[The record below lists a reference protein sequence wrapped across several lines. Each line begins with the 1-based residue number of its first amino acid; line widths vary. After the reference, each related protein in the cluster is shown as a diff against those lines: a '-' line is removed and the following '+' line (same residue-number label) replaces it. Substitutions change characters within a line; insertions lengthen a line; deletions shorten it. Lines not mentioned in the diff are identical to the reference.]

1 MFHNTVE
8 YYDFLN
14 YALDINNIDLVKYII
29 NNRTPVKKI
38 IDKGYIEIDYDWQK
52 KEEEAIIRLY
62 NFNKDLYN
70 LFVKSCVNKYVIR
83 FFKYMMDD
91 IDMIKPFFDCD
102 YNNEIEVC
110 EKCYE
115 EIKPTDKYSYNEH
128 KCERGYI
135 KKSSTYKKLF
145 MSEMF
150 NLITMSAKIYKYDYE
165 ESQVAK
171 TNIKDYNKNRFDNIY
186 SILLMIDNDEWIE
199 FLNEAAL
206 YDAYTEANETRATHL
221 LKELSY
227 KLDTSKHNCFADNP
241 QNKDGCIHHKCNEYL
256 CKRLFDGTYK
266 IANYYEDGLAKVSK
280 MKMEHCIKYYK
291 PESCMKLQKIFYW
304 YCYTNSKYIYKVVQ
318 LSIQQGIMLKMPTLD
333 TLYGCY
339 SSVHYCDNDEDERPD
354 EMKILYNR
362 IKNKMFNLGA
372 PISKYLL

>member
-1 MFHNTVE
+1 MSISSLINNNSKDIFIDMFHNKVE

-14 YALDINNIDLVKYII
+14 YAIDINNIDLVKYII

-52 KEEEAIIRLY
+52 KEEEVIIRLY

-70 LFVKSCVNKYVIR
+70 LFVKSCVNKYVII

-91 IDMIKPFFDCD
+91 IDMVKPFFECD

-115 EIKPTDKYSYNEH
+115 EIKPVDKYDYNEH

-150 NLITMSAKIYKYDYE
+150 NLITAAASIYKYDYD
-165 ESQVAK
+165 ESRVKK
-171 TNIKDYNKNRFDNIY
+171 TNIEDYNKNRYDNIY
-186 SILLMIDNDEWIE
+186 SILLMIDNDEWVK
-199 FLNEAAL
+199 FLNEDAL
-206 YDAYTEANETRATHL
+206 YDAYRNSNETRATYL
-221 LKELSY
+221 LKELS
-227 KLDTSKHNCFADNP
+227 DSKCNR
-241 QNKDGCIHHKCNEYL
+241 INEYL

-318 LSIQQGIMLKMPTLD
+318 LSIQLGNKLTLPTLN

-372 PISKYLL
+372 PISKYML